1 MVDINHREKF
11 VRAKIIYYGPAAGGK
26 TTNLQALHKRA
37 LPDRKL
43 ELVSVN
49 TAQDRT
55 ILFDLLPLKTPAF
68 RSYELRFQ
76 VIAVPGQ
83 RLYAATRK
91 MLLKG
96 ADSIVFV
103 ANSATDRWTE
113 NLESLKEMT
122 QYLLDNGIEP
132 GSIPIVFQYNK
143 RDLPF
148 TTDLKVMDRALN
160 ARGSESFPA
169 VAIKEEGVLETFA
182 AILRRTMA
190 DLSTRY
196 KIGEN
201 IRDARSAIEWTERTM
216 RETFVAREPIEEDRP
231 PEAEPPPPPEPP
243 RPATVVRVSTPSIT
257 PPAATPVSTS
267 AAAEVK
273 DPRAAEALVESYAE
287 AASDLAAAM
296 TALRDERDEARR
308 RLEEIYAVTDAARS
322 LLSGDKAEP
331 ILLQMLQ
338 RISKAIG
345 TSKASL
351 SLQRP
356 EGKLEPVALHGLV
369 AEPLH
374 SCLSPG
380 GRPLASALLEAG
392 KPYLQSADESG
403 PLSEAIDRAG
413 EGCVGIVVIPLRTAN
428 RSLGLLALYLGQ
440 ESSMPSRELV
450 EHLQQVA
457 IGLAITIEVASG
469 AIASERLER
478 TLKAAFTGQVAE
490 RAIRSAGRA
499 IQHLQTSLGRLRMQ
513 PGAPAWLVAEL
524 NQMEAAVQELSHA
537 RQSAVDFSS
546 GQAPLE
552 TATSV
557 DEVLAELEND
567 FQKPLADAG
576 IRFAVDKKPPLA
588 PVRADPVLLRAAI
601 YNLVENARA
610 SLASFPQG
618 GVIRVFAQ
626 PAEGAVRISVFDN
639 AAVLHAQSAR
649 SGYLTWPIERRLA
662 GVSLGLARSVVEH
675 YKGQWATETRDGKGT
690 MVFIL
695 LPTVG

>member
-1 MVDINHREKF
+1 VVDINHREKF

-26 TTNLQALHKRA
+26 TTNLQSLHKRA

-132 GSIPIVFQYNK
+132 GSIPVVFQYNK

-169 VAIKEEGVLETFA
+169 VAINEEGVLETFA

-216 RETFVAREPIEEDRP
+216 RETFAAKPEERPRP
-231 PEAEPPPPPEPP
+231 PEAPPSPPEPP
-243 RPATVVRVSTPSIT
+243 RPATVVRVSTPSIA
-257 PPAATPVSTS
+257 PPAANPAAPS

-296 TALRDERDEARR
+296 AALREERDEARR
-308 RLEEIYAVTDAARS
+308 KLEEIYAVTDAARG
-322 LLSGDKAEP
+322 LLSGEKAEP

-338 RISKAIG
+338 RISKALG
-345 TSKASL
+345 TSRASL

-356 EGKLEPVALHGLV
+356 EGKLEPVALHGLI

-374 SCLSPG
+374 TCLSPG
-380 GRPLASALLEAG
+380 GRPLASALLESG
-392 KPYLQSADESG
+392 KPYQQSAEDSG

-413 EGCVGIVVIPLRTAN
+413 DGCVGLVVIPLRTAN
-428 RSLGLLALYLGQ
+428 RSIGLLAFYLGQ
-440 ESSMPSRELV
+440 ESPMPSRELI

-457 IGLAITIEVASG
+457 IGLAITVEVASG

-490 RAIRSAGRA
+490 RAIRASYRGIQQLQSA
-499 IQHLQTSLGRLRMQ
+499 LGRLRMQ
-513 PGAPAWLVAEL
+513 SGAPPWLIAEL
-524 NQMEAAVQELSHA
+524 GLMEAALLELAHG
-537 RQSAVDFSS
+537 RQAVIDFSS
-546 GQAPLE
+546 GHTPLE
-552 TATSV
+552 APTAV
-557 DEVLAELEND
+557 DEVLAELESD
-567 FQKPLADAG
+567 FAKPLADAG
-576 IRFAVDKKPPLA
+576 IRFAVERKAGLI
-588 PVRADPVLLRAAI
+588 PVRADPVLLRAALH
-601 YNLVENARA
+601 NLVENARA
-610 SLASFPQG
+610 SLSSFPQA

-626 PAEGAVRISVFDN
+626 PAEKAVRISVFDN
-639 AAVLHAQSAR
+639 ASVLRAQSAR
-649 SGYLTWPIERRLA
+649 SGYLAWPIERRLA

-675 YKGQWATETRDGKGT
+675 YKGQWAVETREGKGT
-690 MVFIL
+690 MVFIV